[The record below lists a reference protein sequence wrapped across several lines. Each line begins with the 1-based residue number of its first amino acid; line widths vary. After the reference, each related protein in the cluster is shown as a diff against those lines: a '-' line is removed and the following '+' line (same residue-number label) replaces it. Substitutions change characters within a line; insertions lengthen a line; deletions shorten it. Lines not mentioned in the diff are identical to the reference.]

1 MMSLMRTTLTIE
13 DDLAAALK
21 EKAFRN
27 DSSFKAVVNEALRAG
42 LAVGE
47 AAPRSRRYRLTPASL
62 GGLRPGVDL
71 DQTLRLAESLEDR
84 EIGRK
89 LEQRK

>member
-1 MMSLMRTTLTIE
+1 MRTTLTLD
-13 DDLAAALK
+13 DDLAQALK
-21 EKAFRN
+21 ERAFRT

-42 LAVGE
+42 LAAGE
-47 AAPRSRRYRLTPASL
+47 APPRPRRYRLKPVSL
-62 GGLRPGVDL
+62 GGVRPGIDL
-71 DQTLRLAESLEDR
+71 DRALTLAESLEDR

>member
-1 MMSLMRTTLTIE
+1 MMSIMRTTLTIE
-13 DDLAAALK
+13 DDLAHALK
-21 EKAFRN
+21 ERAFRTGR
-27 DSSFKAVVNEALRAG
+27 SFKAVVNDALRAG
-42 LAVGE
+42 LD
-47 AAPRSRRYRLTPASL
+47 AAQAPSNPKRYRLKPASL

-71 DQTLRLAESLEDR
+71 DRALRLAETLEDR